1 MLSRRS
7 LLALTSATAA
17 TRALAGPAKTFR
29 IGFQKGEPVLLAA
42 RQRRSFETALAS
54 LGVEVQWLEFPY
66 GPPMLEAMRV
76 NSIDFGAVGD
86 TPPIFAQ
93 AARADLVYVAA
104 RPSNG
109 DGNGIVVP
117 PGSTL
122 QSLADLR
129 GKRLAFAQGSSAHN
143 LTIAALDKARLSY
156 SDIQPVYLAPADA
169 AAALVRGSIDAWT
182 IWDPYLAIAE
192 SRPGVRLLANGKDIA
207 PENSFYLAR
216 RDYATS
222 QAHIVAIAVMVIAVT
237 GTWCDQHRGEIAQLL
252 SDGTGVPLGP
262 MQVTMKRASLNC
274 VAMNDT
280 LLDQQQQVAYRFYR
294 LHLIPRA
301 VNVRDFAW
309 HGAA

>member
-7 LLALTSATAA
+7 LLALTSATVA

-42 RQRRSFETALAS
+42 RQRHSFETALNP
-54 LGVEVQWLEFPY
+54 LGIEVQWLEFPY
-66 GPPMLEAMRV
+66 GPPLLEAMRV
-76 NSIDFGAVGD
+76 DSVDFGAVGD
-86 TPPIFAQ
+86 TPPVFAQ

-104 RPSNG
+104 RPGNG

-143 LTIAALDKARLSY
+143 LTIAAVDKAGLNY
-156 SDIQPVYLAPADA
+156 TDIQPVYLAPADA
-169 AAALVRGSIDAWT
+169 AAALARGSIDAWT

-216 RDYATS
+216 RDYATNH
-222 QAHIVAIAVMVIAVT
+222 ADIVAKAVEIIAAT
-237 GTWCDQHRGEIAQLL
+237 GVWSDQHRDEIAKLL
-252 SDGTGVPLGP
+252 SAGTGVPLGP
-262 MQVTMKRASLNC
+262 MQVTMHRASLNC
-274 VAMNDT
+274 VAMNDM
-280 LLDQQQQVAYRFYR
+280 LLDQQQQVADRFYR

-309 HGAA
+309 HVAA

>member
-1 MLSRRS
+1 MLARRS
-7 LLALTSATAA
+7 LLALTSVAAA
-17 TRALAGPAKTFR
+17 TRALASPAKTFR

-42 RQRRSFETALAS
+42 RQRHSFETALAP

-86 TPPIFAQ
+86 TPPVFAQ
-93 AARADLVYVAA
+93 AARAELVYVAA
-104 RPSNG
+104 RPGNG
-109 DGNGIVVP
+109 ESSGIVVP

-122 QSLADLR
+122 RSLADLR

-143 LTIAALDKARLSY
+143 LTIAALDKAGLSY

-192 SRPGVRLLANGKDIA
+192 ARPGVRLLANGKDIA
-207 PENSFYLAR
+207 PQNSFYLAR

-222 QAHIVAIAVMVIAVT
+222 EAHIVAIAVMVIAVT
-237 GTWCDQHRGEIAQLL
+237 GTWCDRHRDEIAQLL
-252 SDGTGVPLGP
+252 SDSTGVPLGP

-274 VAMNDT
+274 VAINDT
-280 LLDQQQQVAYRFYR
+280 LLDQQQQVADRFYR

-309 HGAA
+309 RAAA